1 MHPDA
6 VLISNYSSDY
16 HRALHSF
23 PTRRSSDLA
32 DFLFSFSFGA
42 HFVYHQGFFD
52 RVIDREHGIQGSI
65 RGLKYRLDT
74 ATEFHLL
81 VLGFARRD
89 VDPITLDF
97 AFGWFIQSKD
107 HSCHGG
113 FARTGFTHQ
122 GGSRAPCQI
131 EADVLSGV

>member
-52 RVIDREHGIQGSI
+52 RVIDREHGIRSEEHTSELSHVATSYAVFC
-65 RGLKYRLDT
+65 LKKKT
-74 ATEFHLL
+74 C
-81 VLGFARRD
+81 
-89 VDPITLDF
+89 PTLPPT
-97 AFGWFIQSKD
+97 S
-107 HSCHGG
+107 SL
-113 FARTGFTHQ
+113 T
-122 GGSRAPCQI
+122 SRC
-131 EADVLSGV
+131 